1 MNKYDILK
9 KSREENKNGD
19 ERERLIRKGIATP
32 TLIAMGVIGVILM
45 LLEKVYLETELLSNS
60 LVVLFVVAT
69 AVQQWY
75 MLLVVKQKFY
85 IFSGILLTI
94 NSIIVIRDLIDT
106 FVSMM

>member
-32 TLIAMGVIGVILM
+32 TLIAMGVISVILM

-85 IFSGILLTI
+85 IFSGILFTI